1 MSPKA
6 ASRAGGGSGK
16 KIQGTGEIESLLAAL
31 GLSVSG
37 ADVQEL
43 ATYVRMSR
51 DRPSELLR
59 YLPELSRFLSRTIP
73 DSALARQRIARS
85 LEGLEYLVR
94 AAKTVVASDDP
105 DLVRGFQRVLEDT
118 SRDFFGEGEDRSKVD
133 LNEVVRS
140 LMVRTGALFARIPES
155 HDPRVQEA
163 VILLFKAGQALSPV
177 KDLPKVPAAD
187 TIEVNLETPKPVR
200 SKRRNQSLK

>member
-1 MSPKA
+1 MEETSPK
-6 ASRAGGGSGK
+6 AGGGSGK
-16 KIQGTGEIESLLAAL
+16 KIQSTGEIESLLSAL

-43 ATYVRMSR
+43 STYVRIGR
-51 DRPSELLR
+51 DKPGELFR

-73 DSALARQRIARS
+73 DSALARRRIARS

-118 SRDFFGEGEDRSKVD
+118 SRDFFREGEDRSKVD

-163 VILLFKAGQALSPV
+163 VILLFKAGQALNPV

-187 TIEVNLETPKPVR
+187 TIEVNLDTPRPVR
-200 SKRRNQSLK
+200 SKRRSKNLK